1 MRWCMSK
8 DLYIHKKHTAE
19 KEVFVDITQV
29 VIIQFIEKYCV

>member
-19 KEVFVDITQV
+19 KVVFVEITKV
-29 VIIQFIEKYCV
+29 VIMKFTEKYCV